1 MTKQEEKAL
10 NELDYLNVLMY
21 SVVKQTNVDRMDAV
35 VWALERQSDILG
47 SLLFPE
53 KVRRREKSNQQGKN
67 PILRRLQY
75 EEQDGGFAQCAFY
88 GA

>member
-35 VWALERQSDILG
+35 VWARASQNSSGDRLESEA
-47 SLLFPE
+47 S
-53 KVRRREKSNQQGKN
+53 
-67 PILRRLQY
+67 
-75 EEQDGGFAQCAFY
+75 C
-88 GA
+88 

>member
-53 KVRRREKSNQQGKN
+53 KG
-67 PILRRLQY
+67 
-75 EEQDGGFAQCAFY
+75 EEAESEPA
-88 GA
+88 

>member
-35 VWALERQSDILG
+35 VWAREY
-47 SLLFPE
+47 
-53 KVRRREKSNQQGKN
+53 RRRKREEGK
-67 PILRRLQY
+67 
-75 EEQDGGFAQCAFY
+75 
-88 GA
+88 

>member
-53 KVRRREKSNQQGKN
+53 KGEETGEIQSTREKSSFTEVA
-67 PILRRLQY
+67 I
-75 EEQDGGFAQCAFY
+75 
-88 GA
+88 